1 MTAREKAI
9 ELVEKYSPFVNSW
22 DCRNDEPLNWEDV
35 LEDVKKCALI
45 AASEVLSY
53 MGVDRGTEFWEEVKI
68 EIENL

>member
-35 LEDVKKCALI
+35 LEDVKQCALI
-45 AASEVLSY
+45 A
-53 MGVDRGTEFWEEVKI
+53 VDLAIEYDDFHIEELQQVKT